1 MLKVRGSWGELGN
14 QNIGDNFPY
23 ASFLSL
29 TGKYIFNG
37 KPVTTAILNELSNHV
52 ISWET
57 TTSKNIG
64 LDFSLFNNLD
74 VNFDYYQRET
84 SGILLKLE
92 VPATVGLQPPYQNAG
107 VVRNTGWD
115 FLLNYRNTIGS
126 FNYTVGANLSNVKN
140 EVVDLKGTGPYISGY
155 QLIQEGY
162 PINSLFG
169 YRSN

>member
-1 MLKVRGSWGELGN
+1 ANLRVDGSSRFASDSRYGVFPAISLGWVLSNESFLDDVAWLDMLKVRGSWGELGN

-23 ASFLSL
+23 TSFLSL

-74 VNFDYYQRET
+74 
-84 SGILLKLE
+84 
-92 VPATVGLQPPYQNAG
+92 
-107 VVRNTGWD
+107 
-115 FLLNYRNTIGS
+115 
-126 FNYTVGANLSNVKN
+126 
-140 EVVDLKGTGPYISGY
+140 
-155 QLIQEGY
+155 
-162 PINSLFG
+162 
-169 YRSN
+169 